1 MARRNNK
8 SKTAATET
16 VEAPEL
22 EATEANETVDVI
34 EDAPEGLLNT
44 GELDSEDGDVTA
56 DDPMFANNGD
66 RDAAVDDAVEFVD
79 SQGSARDL
87 ELNVSGENNMEAISA
102 AMAIGDA
109 DDLPAGVVEEFK
121 GDGYTARVVEQT
133 PSQMME
139 MTRGLSALDP
149 STEFLERTCGSCLF
163 QKKGKCL
170 VGPATIDKSGDV
182 GANNIYSAFTEYR
195 SVAKKV
201 TPKRDYNNETHEE
214 YEERA
219 EAQTDYEFNDACG
232 QYVGKPVV
240 IKTTSEEMAALM
252 VSSTS

>member
-1 MARRNNK
+1 MVKRRS
-8 SKTAATET
+8 SKGKAAAIETSEIVSGADTAEDRIEGEQ
-16 VEAPEL
+16 VEWG
-22 EATEANETVDVI
+22 
-34 EDAPEGLLNT
+34 EDAPQGMLNT
-44 GELDSEDGDVTA
+44 GELDEETGEDSDVTTDEPIFA
-56 DDPMFANNGD
+56 DNGE
-66 RDAAVDDAVEFVD
+66 RDSAVNDAVEFVE
-79 SQGSARDL
+79 SV
-87 ELNVSGENNMEAISA
+87 EVSRIASTETTHTYGDQSVTTKQEIKLLPGESFETFN
-102 AMAIGDA
+102 
-109 DDLPAGVVEEFK
+109 
-121 GDGYTARVVEQT
+121 
-133 PSQMME
+133 PSH
-139 MTRGLSALDP
+139 
-149 STEFLERTCGSCLF
+149 EFLERTCGSCLF

-170 VGPATIDKSGDV
+170 VGPATIDKAGDV